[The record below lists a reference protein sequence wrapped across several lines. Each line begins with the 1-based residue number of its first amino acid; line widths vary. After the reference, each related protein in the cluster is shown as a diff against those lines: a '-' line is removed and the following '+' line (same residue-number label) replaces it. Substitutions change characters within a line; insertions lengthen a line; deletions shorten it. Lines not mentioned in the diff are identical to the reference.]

1 MHRFIFAVIAIAT
14 LQATPVL
21 AEGDAAAGKIKGYTC
36 MGCHGIPDYK
46 NTYPTYSVPKIGGQN
61 IAYIEAALKAYRAG
75 DRKHPTMQAQAESLS
90 DQDIADIS
98 AWLSS
103 LEDGG
108 ES

>member
-1 MHRFIFAVIAIAT
+1 MQRLIIAVAAIAT

-21 AEGDAAAGKIKGYTC
+21 AEGDAAQGKIKGYTC

-46 NTYPTYSVPKIGGQN
+46 NVYPTYSVPKIGGQN
-61 IAYIEAALKAYRAG
+61 IAYVKSALEAYRSG

-90 DQDIADIS
+90 DQDIEDIS

-103 LEDGG
+103 LEDG
-108 ES
+108 EDS